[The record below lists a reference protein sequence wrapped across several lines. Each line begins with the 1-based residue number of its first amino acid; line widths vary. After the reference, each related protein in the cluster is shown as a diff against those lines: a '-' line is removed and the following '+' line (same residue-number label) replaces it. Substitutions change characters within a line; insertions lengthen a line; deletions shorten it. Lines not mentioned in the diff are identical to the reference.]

1 MVRFLVKT
9 GTVNMM
15 MSFFYYNMVVLIV
28 LSVYSKT
35 LRFSLF
41 LNFLFIWK
49 KYFQKIYQFFFRTL
63 FLENIDISKIS
74 LYI

>member
-1 MVRFLVKT
+1 
-9 GTVNMM
+9 MM
-15 MSFFYYNMVVLIV
+15 MSCFYYSMVVLIV

>member
-1 MVRFLVKT
+1 
-9 GTVNMM
+9 MM
-15 MSFFYYNMVVLIV
+15 MSFFYYSMVVLIV

-41 LNFLFIWK
+41 LNFHFIWK

>member
-1 MVRFLVKT
+1 
-9 GTVNMM
+9 MM
-15 MSFFYYNMVVLIV
+15 MSFFYYSMVVLIV

-49 KYFQKIYQFFFRTL
+49 KYFQNIYQFFFRTL

>member
-1 MVRFLVKT
+1 
-9 GTVNMM
+9 MM
-15 MSFFYYNMVVLIV
+15 MSFFYYSMVVLIV

-49 KYFQKIYQFFFRTL
+49 KYFQKIYQFFFFFF

>member
-15 MSFFYYNMVVLIV
+15 MSFFYYSMVVLIV